1 MGGKSN
7 KRQTE
12 RKGYFLLNERMG
24 ENTERLRRE
33 EASVWEVQ

>member
-7 KRQTE
+7 KRQAE
-12 RKGYFLLNERMG
+12 RKEYFLLKERIG

-33 EASVWEVQ
+33 EESVLEGQ